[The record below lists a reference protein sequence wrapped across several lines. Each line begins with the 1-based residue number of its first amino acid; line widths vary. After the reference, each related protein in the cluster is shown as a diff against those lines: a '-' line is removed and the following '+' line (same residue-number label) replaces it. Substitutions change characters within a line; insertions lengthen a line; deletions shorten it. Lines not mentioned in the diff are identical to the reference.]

1 MNTLSINEKPKSQI
15 VDYQNMYDFPNN
27 EFCKWSADGRL
38 VYLKRIFEN
47 GQILYTRF
55 DINDP
60 GQNETPI
67 TRQAYT
73 SVRCQ
78 EFQR

>member
-1 MNTLSINEKPKSQI
+1 MNTLSINEKPKIQI

-27 EFCKWSADGRL
+27 EFCKWSADGSL
-38 VYLKRIFEN
+38 VYLKRVFEN

-60 GQNETPI
+60 GQSETPI

>member
-1 MNTLSINEKPKSQI
+1 MSTSKINQAESTVI
-15 VDYQNMYDFPNN
+15 GYDNMYDFPS
-27 EFCKWSADGRL
+27 EEYCKWSADGEL

-60 GQNETPI
+60 GQNESPI